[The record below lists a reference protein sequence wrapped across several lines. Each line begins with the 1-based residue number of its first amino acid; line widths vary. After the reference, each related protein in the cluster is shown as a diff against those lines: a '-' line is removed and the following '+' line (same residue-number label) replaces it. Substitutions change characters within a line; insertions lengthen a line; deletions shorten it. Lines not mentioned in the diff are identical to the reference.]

1 MELESFRFRGSVPF
15 GQIWSELKQVK
26 PVNVIIGKNN
36 TGKSRLLDIVELLC
50 ANSPFHEGIE
60 YECTGTL
67 KEVDLRRVFPENT
80 RSGGLGGNHWHDHG
94 AKLIGKQIRWQVS
107 PSKQIECLDG
117 EGIDSQIGPDSTLA
131 RVEKLKSLALNA
143 SHKLSGK
150 NFRRLLADRDIQ
162 SEIED
167 NNLLLSPDGRGAT
180 NIIRRFIVS
189 SSPKLP
195 HELIQ
200 SEMLDALR
208 NIFATDGNFGE
219 IQIKQHDENSTPGSE
234 GHWEIFLGES
244 KKGLIP
250 LSRSGSGLKTLIL
263 VLLNLLVV
271 PKLVSQDKGKFVF
284 AFEELEN
291 NLHPA
296 LLRRLFQYIETYALE
311 HEASIFLTT
320 HSSVALDFFGV
331 SSSAQIIHV
340 THNGESSHSK
350 EVSAHFDHLG
360 VISELGVKPSDLL
373 QSNGIIWVE
382 GPSDC
387 IYLNRWIDLFSG
399 GSLQEG
405 RDYQCAFYGGSL
417 LARTQ
422 FTSPQD
428 AEAELVNLFRV
439 NSNIVVVC
447 DGDKSSEKS
456 RIKERVRRI
465 SAQVNRIKSVGRNV
479 HMWTTKAREIENYLP
494 GQIISNV
501 LGSTTTYSDPT
512 QYQLFFPR
520 KGPLVGTSYVETV
533 LNRRNLDKMDLAI
546 QAVRYMDKAE
556 MELRF
561 DLGEQMAYIVT
572 AIRLWQN

>member
-1 MELESFRFRGSVPF
+1 MEVESIRFRGSVPF
-15 GQIWSELKQVK
+15 GEVWSELKQNK

-36 TGKSRLLDIVELLC
+36 TGKSRLLDILELLC
-50 ANSPFHEGIE
+50 ATSPYKEGIE

-67 KEVDLRRVFPENT
+67 QELDLRRVFQENT
-80 RSGGLGGNHWHDHG
+80 SSGVLGGNHWHDHG
-94 AKLIGKQIRWQVS
+94 KQLIGKRIKWQVNS
-107 PSKQIECLDG
+107 SRQVVLIEG
-117 EGIDSQIGPDSTLA
+117 EGIDSPRGPESTAA
-131 RVEKLKSLALNA
+131 RLEQLKSVALNA
-143 SHKLSGK
+143 RHSLSGK
-150 NFRRLLADRDIQ
+150 HFRRLLADRDIQ
-162 SEIED
+162 PETADSSL
-167 NNLLLSPDGRGAT
+167 NLTPDGRGAT

-189 SSPKLP
+189 SSPQLP

-200 SEMLDALR
+200 SEALDAFR
-208 NIFATDGNFGE
+208 TIFATDGNFGE
-219 IQIKQHDENSTPGSE
+219 IQIKQHDEKMTPDSE

-244 KKGLIP
+244 NKGLIP
-250 LSRSGSGLKTLIL
+250 LSRSGSGLKTLLL

-271 PKLVSQDKGKFVF
+271 PKLNTQDKGAFVF

-291 NLHPA
+291 NLHPS
-296 LLRRLFQYIETYALE
+296 LLRRLFQYIEDYASE
-311 HEASIFLTT
+311 HKASIFLTT

-331 SSSAQIIHV
+331 SSSAQVIHV
-340 THNGESSHSK
+340 THNGKSAHSK

-387 IYLNRWIDLFSG
+387 IYLNRWIDLFSD

-422 FTSPQD
+422 FTSPEE
-428 AEAELVNLFRV
+428 AEAEMVNLFRV

-456 RIKERVRRI
+456 RIKDRVRRI
-465 SAQVNRIKSVGRNV
+465 SSQVNRIKSVGRNV

-494 GQIISNV
+494 GQIIANA
-501 LGSTTTYSDPT
+501 LGLATCPDPT

-520 KGPLVGTSYVETV
+520 KGSLMGTSYVEAV
-533 LNRRNLDKMDLAI
+533 LSRKSLDKMDLAV
-546 QAVRYMDKAE
+546 QAIRYMSKAE
-556 MELRF
+556 MSLRF
-561 DLGEQMAYIVT
+561 DLGEQMTNIVS

>member
-1 MELESFRFRGSVPF
+1 MEIESIRFRGSVPF
-15 GQIWSELKQVK
+15 GEVWSELKQVK

-36 TGKSRLLDIVELLC
+36 TGKSRLLDILELLC
-50 ANSPFHEGIE
+50 AASPYSEGIE

-67 KEVDLRRVFPENT
+67 QELDLRSVFQENT
-80 RSGGLGGNHWHDHG
+80 SNGVLGGNHWHDHG
-94 AKLIGKQIRWQVS
+94 KQLIGKHIKWQVNS
-107 PSKQIECLDG
+107 SRQVGLIEG
-117 EGIDSQIGPDSTLA
+117 EGIDSPRGPESNAA
-131 RVEKLKSLALNA
+131 RFEQLKSVALNA
-143 SHKLSGK
+143 RHRLSGK
-150 NFRRLLADRDIQ
+150 HFRRLLADRDIQ
-162 SEIED
+162 PEIAD
-167 NNLLLSPDGRGAT
+167 SSLILTPDGRGAT

-189 SSPKLP
+189 SSPQLP

-200 SEMLDALR
+200 SNVLDALR
-208 NIFATDGNFGE
+208 TIFATDGNFGE
-219 IQIKQHDENSTPGSE
+219 IQIKQHDENTTPDSE

-244 KKGLIP
+244 NKGLIP
-250 LSRSGSGLKTLIL
+250 LSRSGSGLKTLLL

-271 PKLVSQDKGKFVF
+271 PKLNSQEKGAFVF

-291 NLHPA
+291 NLHPS
-296 LLRRLFQYIETYALE
+296 LLRRLFQYIEDYASE
-311 HEASIFLTT
+311 HKASIFLTT

-331 SSSAQIIHV
+331 SSSAQVIHV
-340 THNGESSHSK
+340 THNGKSAHSK

-387 IYLNRWIDLFSG
+387 IYLNRWIDLFSD

-422 FTSPQD
+422 FTSPEE
-428 AEAELVNLFRV
+428 AEAEMVNLFRV

-447 DGDKSSEKS
+447 DGDKSSERS
-456 RIKERVRRI
+456 RIKNRVRRI
-465 SAQVNRIKSVGRNV
+465 SWQVNRIKSVGRNV

-494 GQIISNV
+494 GRIIANA
-501 LGSTTTYSDPT
+501 LGVATYPDPT

-520 KGPLVGTSYVETV
+520 KGSLVGTSYVEAV
-533 LNRRNLDKMDLAI
+533 LSRKSLDKMDLAV
-546 QAVRYMDKAE
+546 QAIRYMNKAE
-556 MELRF
+556 MGLRF
-561 DLGEQMAYIVT
+561 DLGEQMTHIVS